1 MKNIQKIFLL
11 ILIISLL
18 TACSY
23 SNGKNYEIYANS
35 DNSAFEEFTD
45 NLFKEEVVSDTLTLH
60 YTLSNPSSYGIS
72 DYPITLGEVSSTKD
86 YTNTLTQLRSFDYST
101 LSKEQQIT
109 YDVLEANLELS
120 IDSKDYSY
128 YSEPLQPLIGT
139 HINLPI
145 TLSEYTF
152 YTEQDV
158 IDYLNLLD
166 TVDEYLGSLLD
177 YENQKSALGLFMK
190 DDILEDVIEEC
201 NTIISDIPLYET
213 FDSRLEE
220 LNLDNSQIERYQTQN
235 KTLVEEVVIPAYK
248 NLVQG
253 LASLKGTGKN
263 EEGICNLPKGKD
275 YYELLVKSAT
285 GSDSSIHDL
294 ESLVYKQLKS
304 DASKMQELLNKD
316 SSLAS
321 QSETFSF
328 ALTEPSEILTNL
340 STKTLQDFPKLNT
353 QISYE
358 IKEVPTAL
366 QSIVS
371 PAYYM
376 HSPIDKPENNVIY
389 INSSKKQSD
398 TSNLYSTLAHE
409 GIPGHL
415 YQRLYTSEHQTSPL
429 RSLLN
434 WIGYTEGW
442 AVYSEFYA
450 YDLDNATNPS
460 LNEVIRLNSSIT
472 MAVYCLSDMYINY
485 DGWDMEEFKKFISGF
500 FTLDDDSLK
509 DFYNTFIARP
519 TNYLEYYIGYLEIM
533 NLKEDAMKSLGD
545 DFNIK
550 EFHTFLLDMG
560 ESPFWVIENHMKSW
574 MKNQSS

>member
-1 MKNIQKIFLL
+1 M
-11 ILIISLL
+11 
-18 TACSY
+18 Y
-23 SNGKNYEIYANS
+23 SNS
-35 DNSAFEEFTD
+35 DNSSFEEFTD

-60 YTLSNPSSYGIS
+60 YTLSDPSSYGIS
-72 DYPITLGEVSSTKD
+72 DYPITLGEISSTKD

-109 YDVLEANLELS
+109 YDVLEASLELS
-120 IDSKDYSY
+120 IESKDYNY

-166 TVDEYLGSLLD
+166 TVDDYVEDLLD
-177 YENQKSALGLFMK
+177 YEKEKSTRGLFMK
-190 DDILEDVIEEC
+190 DDILEDVIDEC

-220 LNLDNSQIERYQTQN
+220 LQLDNSQVERYQTQN

-253 LASLKGTGKN
+253 LTSLKGTGKN
-263 EEGICNLPKGKD
+263 EEGLCNLSKGKD

-304 DASKMQELLNKD
+304 DASKMQELLSED
-316 SSLAS
+316 STLTS
-321 QSETFSF
+321 QAETFSF
-328 ALTEPSEILTNL
+328 ALTEPSAILTDL
-340 STKTLQDFPKLNT
+340 STQILQDFPSLNT

-398 TSNLYSTLAHE
+398 SSNLYSTLAHE

-485 DGWDMEEFKKFISGF
+485 DGWDVEQFKEFISGF
-500 FTLDDDSLK
+500 FTLDDDDVE
-509 DFYNTFIARP
+509 DFYNIFIARP
-519 TNYLEYYIGYLEIM
+519 TNYLEYYIGYLEIE

-545 DFNIK
+545 DFSIK

-574 MKNQSS
+574 IKSQRS